1 MSARDETAAKLHKA
15 LVSAMGAPLLPL
27 PAATAQYLAEHL
39 ADALVP
45 SWLHERKARTAGEE
59 IAHVLLMV
67 GLVPADWLHAF
78 RAEVLAEHT
87 AEGEAYPGE
96 LAMLRGFLGV
106 VRVIAKHSDIDELR
120 RVVHEYETDKQAA
133 RTEAREKSSPTGA
146 DATPELTDRQARL
159 LDATRTHGGTWTTR
173 RVLALYALTDP
184 DIVQRGAA
192 RRDLTALCRAGHLVL
207 VDEPDNRHYTRNTR
221 HGGDR

>member
-1 MSARDETAAKLHKA
+1 MSARRRIIAALSEDSMGGIATLHDVA
-15 LVSAMGAPLLPL
+15 HAEQLV
-27 PAATAQYLAEHL
+27 
-39 ADALVP
+39 DA
-45 SWLHERKARTAGEE
+45 H
-59 IAHVLLMV
+59 
-67 GLVPADWLHAF
+67 
-78 RAEVLAEHT
+78 RAEIVAERD
-87 AEGEAYPGE
+87 GEAYPGE
-96 LAMLRGFLGV
+96 LAMLRGLLGV

-120 RVVHEYETDKQAA
+120 RVIREYDTDEQDA